1 MASALGDPPASGVN
15 MPAEATGASASR
27 ATPAAASARASGRR
41 RKAFG
46 RSCKAAGSYPALART
61 NHFVAMV
68 ASVGACESKSSA
80 RLAESWSRRVLRIEE
95 AHEGIDRRIGFC
107 GL

>member
-1 MASALGDPPASGVN
+1 
-15 MPAEATGASASR
+15 
-27 ATPAAASARASGRR
+27 
-41 RKAFG
+41 
-46 RSCKAAGSYPALART
+46 
-61 NHFVAMV
+61 MV